1 MLGANFVDKQYPI
14 HDFCSSLSA
23 SRALIPLR
31 PDFSYI
37 ALLICQ
43 VLAVD
48 YNWYSTIP
56 NVSSDIASDPC
67 LFCREAVFGLYSFA
81 CVNNDLNGPAR
92 FGEKESLLLRQ
103 LLLDCYLA
111 GTDAR
116 SELLPLQRHWTGH
129 LPCGVGTLEAQS
141 ERGRKKPIHP
151 IILSMTQ

>member
-14 HDFCSSLSA
+14 HDFCSTLSA

-37 ALLICQ
+37 ALSIRQ
-43 VLAVD
+43 ILAVD
-48 YNWYSTIP
+48 YNWYSTVP

-67 LFCREAVFGLYSFA
+67 LFCRRAVFGLYSFA
-81 CVNNDLNGPAR
+81 FVSRDLNSPAR

-103 LLLDCYLA
+103 LLDCYL
-111 GTDAR
+111 GETDAR
-116 SELLPLQRHWTGH
+116 SELLTLQRHWTDH